1 MSESILNELRERDN
15 NQYIYFVRGLSII
28 ERLNENLFEAYFV
41 GGVVR
46 DLLLKLPFN
55 DIDIA
60 TSATPEQV
68 KNLFPEV
75 DMKFAEYGSVTLR
88 EGPMVF
94 EITTFRTEKY
104 RRSRKLEKVHYSKL
118 LSSDIIRR
126 DYTVNALAFP
136 RNLQLIDFVGGE
148 KDLKKKKVRI
158 IGKGTKR
165 YQEDPLRIF
174 RGLHLVA
181 KYDFNLTFKT
191 SFAMKHSSSNI
202 TEISNYHL
210 TTELHKILISKH
222 FLKAFNYIDELN
234 LFKYKPVY
242 SKWAKQ
248 ILTKGKKLKVLDK
261 FTLLYL
267 NNDGNIEE
275 NTGFDHKS
283 LTTMKESIQAA
294 NSIACDPVTPMFV
307 FTHGLEKSLLYDQ
320 LNYIYL
326 PKYKKQAR
334 LIKKYYKKL
343 PIKSPKELKIIPTE
357 IIEILGKEKSYLI
370 KDIIEELIELVV
382 TNQLLNSKEELR
394 QAVFQIVNRK
404 TTQDL
409 QEPEKIKEETLQQNT
424 EELQEVDP
432 VEDIYYDLPDDAV
445 NDEYLEEENYDYDDI
460 TFEEEIVTPKEEL
473 SEEEKK
479 LLVDF
484 ENDCDLLYN
493 IYKEG
498 LNNFEHLS
506 FEEQIAIEKR
516 IREQVKDTVLKGNP
530 KYRILKERGIL

>member
-1 MSESILNELRERDN
+1 MSESILDELRERDN

-60 TSATPEQV
+60 TSATPDQV
-68 KNLFPEV
+68 KKLFPDV
-75 DMKFAEYGSVTLR
+75 DMKFAEYGSVTLK

-104 RRSRKLEKVHYSKL
+104 KKSRKAEKIHYSKL
-118 LSSDIIRR
+118 LSADIVRR

-158 IGKGTKR
+158 IGKGKKR

-181 KYDFNLTFKT
+181 KYNFKLAFKT
-191 SFAMKHSSSNI
+191 SNAMRKSASVV

-210 TTELHKILISKH
+210 TTELYKILTSKY
-222 FLKAFNYIDELN
+222 FLKAFDYIDELN

-242 SKWAKQ
+242 SKWAYQ
-248 ILTKGKKLKVLDK
+248 ILTKAKKLKVIDK

-275 NTGFDHKS
+275 NTGFDHKT
-283 LTTMKESIQAA
+283 LTTIKETIEAA
-294 NSIACDPVTPMFV
+294 NAIACDIVTPMYV
-307 FTHGLEKSLLYDQ
+307 FTYGLEKSLLCDK
-320 LNYIYL
+320 LNHIYL

-334 LIKKYYKKL
+334 LIKKINKKL
-343 PIKSPKELKIIPTE
+343 PIHAPKELKIIATE
-357 IIEILGKEKSYLI
+357 IIEILGAEKSYLVKEI
-370 KDIIEELIELVV
+370 LDELIEQVV
-382 TNQLLNSKEELR
+382 TGKIVNNKEALR
-394 QAVFQIVNRK
+394 QAVFQIANRK
-404 TTQDL
+404 TTKDFI
-409 QEPEKIKEETLQQNT
+409 EETEVKEEIPVIE
-424 EELQEVDP
+424 EELEEDASYDIPDEAVD
-432 VEDIYYDLPDDAV
+432 E
-445 NDEYLEEENYDYDDI
+445 EYFEEESYNYDDI
-460 TFEEEIVTPKEEL
+460 TFEEEITNSKPELTKEEQQ
-473 SEEEKK
+473 
-479 LLVDF
+479 LLEDF
-484 ENDCDLLYN
+484 ENDCQILFN

-506 FEEQIAIEKR
+506 FEEQIAMEKK
-516 IREQVKDTVLKGNP
+516 IKEQVKDTVLKGNP
-530 KYRILKERGIL
+530 KYRVLKERGIL